1 MISLKPDRP
10 YFEAWLRR
18 AGRRLA
24 VSGKLSQ
31 IAMVL
36 AKENDG
42 DPQTWRQQLHRIM
55 QGDDIPSLDL
65 LTRID
70 ALLIGPHSA
79 KPKESAYQ
87 ELLF

>member
-1 MISLKPDRP
+1 MISVKPDRP

-36 AKENDG
+36 AKENEG
-42 DPQTWRQQLHRIM
+42 DPQAWRQQLHRIM

-79 KPKESAYQ
+79 KQKQSANQ

>member
-24 VSGKLSQ
+24 ASGKLSQ

-36 AKENDG
+36 AKENNG
-42 DPQTWRQQLHRIM
+42 DPHDWRQQLQRIM
-55 QGDDIPSLDL
+55 QGYDIPSFEL

-79 KPKESAYQ
+79 QRKTHTHQ

>member
-1 MISLKPDRP
+1 VISAKPDRP

-24 VSGKLSQ
+24 VSGKLSE

-42 DPQTWRQQLHRIM
+42 DTQAWRQQLYRIM
-55 QGDDIPSLDL
+55 QGEDIPSLDL

-70 ALLIGPHSA
+70 ALLVGPHAA
-79 KPKESAYQ
+79 KHTDPACQ